1 MQDSEKLCLKWN
13 DFQENLNSAF
23 GVLRNAKE
31 LSDVTLACEDG
42 TQVETHKVILASSSP
57 FFMEI
62 FKKNKHPHP
71 LIYMRG
77 IKADLLVA
85 MVDFLYCGEANV
97 GQTNLDAFLG
107 LAEELRLKGLI
118 PSDQVQMDSPE
129 TKQPKYQPHEETQ
142 HQNFLAR
149 KQWGTESD
157 LPFFTDV
164 QHPQKEKVVSS
175 EMSVALVSEDV
186 QQLDEQIK
194 SLMDFSEN
202 MLTNGNKRE
211 RGRICKVC
219 GKEGFLANIKTH
231 IEANHITSNIS
242 HSCNICGKISRS
254 RHGLRLHKAEKH
266 NA

>member
-1 MQDSEKLCLKWN
+1 M
-13 DFQENLNSAF
+13 A
-23 GVLRNAKE
+23 A
-31 LSDVTLACEDG
+31 
-42 TQVETHKVILASSSP
+42 I
-57 FFMEI
+57 
-62 FKKNKHPHP
+62 
-71 LIYMRG
+71 
-77 IKADLLVA
+77 VA
-85 MVDFLYCGEANV
+85 ANV

-142 HQNFLAR
+142 QQNFIAGTQR
-149 KQWGTESD
+149 STESVPNF
-157 LPFFTDV
+157 PFSTDA
-164 QHPQKEKVVSS
+164 QHSQKEKVVSS

-219 GKEGFLANIKTH
+219 GKEGILANIKTH

-254 RHGLRLHKAEKH
+254 RHGLRLHKGKEH
-266 NA
+266 NGIINA